1 MLVRLGWK
9 KLGAGLAGLLFVAML
24 VAWSGIINIAASG
37 GHWPATSW
45 FLHWVMRNSVQT
57 HAAGMTAPDLADAAL
72 VRRGAGHYATGC
84 APCHGAPGEPQNPIV
99 RSATPS
105 PPNLLTPGG
114 WRPRELFWIVKH
126 GVKYTGMPAWAAPER
141 DDEVWAMVAFLLQLP
156 EMDAPTYR
164 RLSHGAEAAEAQLR
178 TSLDGL
184 AQPLANAIADCAR
197 CHGRDGLGDGSAA
210 FPIIAGQSEVYLL
223 ETLRAYA
230 AGKRRSGIMQSAA
243 ARPTDEEL
251 RAVAKHYAAQPFP
264 TSDRPSQDPNR
275 VADGATIVQIGVPSD
290 GVPRCLACHGEAARA
305 RNPHFPSLDG
315 QHAEFVA
322 GQLRLWQGGGRG
334 GGPYAHL
341 MATIARRMTPDA
353 IDAVAVFFAS
363 RGAIQE
369 WSSDASR

>member
-1 MLVRLGWK
+1 MHVRLGWK
-9 KLGAGLAGLLFVAML
+9 KLGSSLAGLAFVAML

-37 GHWPATSW
+37 GHWAATSW
-45 FLHWVMRNSVQT
+45 SCM
-57 HAAGMTAPDLADAAL
+57 GDAKL
-72 VRRGAGHYATGC
+72 GSDPRCRYAYRTLPTSPPSAWGRPLC
-84 APCHGAPGEPQNPIV
+84 DGLRSCHGAPGEPQNPIV

-126 GVKYTGMPAWAAPER
+126 GVKYTGMPAWTAPER
-141 DDEVWAMVAFLLQLP
+141 DDEVWATVAFLLQLP

-164 RLSHGAEAAEAQLR
+164 RLSHGAEAAEARPR

-184 AQPLANAIADCAR
+184 GQPLANAIADCAR

-230 AGKRRSGIMQSAA
+230 AGKRRSGIMQPAA

-251 RAVAKHYAAQPFP
+251 RALAKHYAAQPFP

-275 VADGATIVQIGVPSD
+275 VADGATIAQIGVPSD
-290 GVPRCLACHGEAARA
+290 GVPPCLVCHGEAARA
-305 RNPHFPSLDG
+305 RNPHFPRLDG

-334 GGPYAHL
+334 GGSYAHL
-341 MATIARRMTPDA
+341 MATIARRMTPEA
-353 IDAVAVFFAS
+353 IDAAASFFAS
-363 RGAIQE
+363 GGAFQE